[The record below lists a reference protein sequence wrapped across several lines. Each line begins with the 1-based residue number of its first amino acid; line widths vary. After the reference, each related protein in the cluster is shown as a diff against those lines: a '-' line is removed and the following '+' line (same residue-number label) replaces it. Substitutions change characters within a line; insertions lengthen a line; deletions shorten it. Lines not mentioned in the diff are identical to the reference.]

1 MMDDKDEVSEPE
13 TDTDTDT
20 DADDDDDESDVDVEE
35 GEDGASDIED
45 DGEGGEIGEDDEEQD
60 EKPIKNNDF
69 SDDETD
75 EDEDATDD
83 NYLQKMDVDVRR
95 DIISEHH
102 PELSAHNY
110 EEVGIAC
117 NIVRDENGVIIDP
130 FHRTLPFLTRYEK
143 ARILGER
150 AAQINSGA
158 KPFVEVDARTIDGYL
173 IALRE
178 YEDKKIP
185 FIIRRPLPNGKS
197 EYWRFADL
205 EQL

>member
-1 MMDDKDEVSEPE
+1 MDEKDEVSEPE
-13 TDTDTDT
+13 TDDDTDD
-20 DADDDDDESDVDVEE
+20 DADTDGEEVEVGEE
-35 GEDGASDIED
+35 GEDTDVEGSGEEG
-45 DGEGGEIGEDDEEQD
+45 DGEGEDDEEQD

-75 EDEDATDD
+75 EDAEATDD
-83 NYLQKMDVDVRR
+83 NYLQKIDADVRR
-95 DIISEHH
+95 NIISEHH
-102 PELSAHNY
+102 PEMSAHNY
-110 EEVGIAC
+110 EEVAIAC
-117 NIVRDENGVIIDP
+117 NLVRDDNGVIVDP
-130 FHRTLPFLTRYEK
+130 LHRTLPFLTRYEK

-185 FIIRRPLPNGKS
+185 FIIRRPLPNGRS

>member
-13 TDTDTDT
+13 TETDTDT
-20 DADDDDDESDVDVEE
+20 DAEDDDDDTDVEE

-45 DGEGGEIGEDDEEQD
+45 DGEVGGEVGEDDDEPD

-69 SDDETD
+69 SDDDTD
-75 EDEDATDD
+75 EDNEAEDD
-83 NYLQKMDVDVRR
+83 NYLQKMDADVRR

-130 FHRTLPFLTRYEK
+130 LHLTFPFLTRYEK

-178 YEDKKIP
+178 YEEKKIP

>member
-13 TDTDTDT
+13 TETDS
-20 DADDDDDESDVDVEE
+20 DAETDDDDDDDTDVEGEDAISDIEEE
-35 GEDGASDIED
+35 GEV
-45 DGEGGEIGEDDEEQD
+45 GEDDEEPD

-69 SDDETD
+69 SDDDTD
-75 EDEDATDD
+75 EDDDTTDD
-83 NYLQKMDVDVRR
+83 NYLQKMDADVRR

-102 PELSAHNY
+102 PELSVHNY
-110 EEVGIAC
+110 EEVGISC
-117 NIVRDENGVIIDP
+117 NIVRDDNGVIIDP
-130 FHRTLPFLTRYEK
+130 LHRTLPFITRYEK

-150 AAQINSGA
+150 AAQINAGA

-178 YEDKKIP
+178 YDDKKIP

-205 EQL
+205 EQI

>member
-1 MMDDKDEVSEPE
+1 MDDKDEVSEPE
-13 TDTDTDT
+13 TETDTDT
-20 DADDDDDESDVDVEE
+20 DADDDDDDDGSEVDM
-35 GEDGASDIED
+35 EDGASDIED
-45 DGEGGEIGEDDEEQD
+45 DIEKDGEVGGDDDDESD

-69 SDDETD
+69 SDDDTD
-75 EDEDATDD
+75 EDDEAEDD
-83 NYLQKMDVDVRR
+83 NYLQKMDADVRR

-117 NIVRDENGVIIDP
+117 NIVRDGNGVIIDP
-130 FHRTLPFLTRYEK
+130 IHRTLPFITRYEK

-158 KPFVEVDARTIDGYL
+158 KPFVDVDVRTIDGYL

-178 YEDKKIP
+178 YEEKKIP

>member
-1 MMDDKDEVSEPE
+1 MDEKDEVSEPE
-13 TDTDTDT
+13 TDDDTDD
-20 DADDDDDESDVDVEE
+20 DADTDGEEVEVGEE
-35 GEDGASDIED
+35 GEDTDVEGSGEEG
-45 DGEGGEIGEDDEEQD
+45 DGEGEDDEEQD

-75 EDEDATDD
+75 EDAEATDD
-83 NYLQKMDVDVRR
+83 NYLQKMDADVRR
-95 DIISEHH
+95 NIISEHH
-102 PELSAHNY
+102 PEMSAHNY
-110 EEVGIAC
+110 EEVAIAC
-117 NIVRDENGVIIDP
+117 NLVRDDNGVIVDP
-130 FHRTLPFLTRYEK
+130 LHRTLPFLTRYEK

-185 FIIRRPLPNGKS
+185 FIIRRPLPNGRS